1 MRSYT
6 HVTRQIK
13 PGSPGT
19 VVITTHV
26 RRSPA
31 RPLFFLVFMVAIF
44 LLALMAITGIQE
56 SADKYNACV
65 YGQTASC
72 EVGQ

>member
-26 RRSPA
+26 RRSPV
-31 RPLFFLVFMVAIF
+31 RPLFFLLFLLGLFFLTLVAIS
-44 LLALMAITGIQE
+44 GIQE
-56 SADKYNACV
+56 SADKYNACI

-72 EVGQ
+72 EMSQ